1 MRTASR
7 FLIVLIFLGVV
18 LGGIFGYKFYQFG
31 QMQEQ
36 FSQPQPPAKISAT
49 MASTEMWTPEIKAV
63 GSVEAINGIEVAN
76 EVPGVVENIAFESGD
91 TVKKGDILIRLDA
104 AIDEAA
110 LRTRRAEAQLAE
122 QEFKRVSDL
131 LPKRAVSQSQYDEA
145 KANFDAA
152 RARVNEAEAQLSKKI
167 IRAPFDGKL
176 GLRLVDQGEYIGTG
190 TPIVEINMLD
200 PIYVDYTLSEKDLP
214 MVQQGYDVV
223 ATVAAIPDSDFAGQV
238 SAINTS
244 VNPQT
249 RTVRIRATLGN
260 EENQLRP
267 GMFATVATRQPQDQ
281 EVVTVPRTAIS
292 YNTYGDFVFVVEEN
306 DDGELVVNRRTVQT
320 GNTRNS
326 RVAVLEGLK
335 EGEQVVAKGLLRL
348 RAGQRVEVQIGAFIN
363 FDITIV
369 WCAVIPESYS
379 NVWICVL
386 YRFNALQ
393 LFGDRMTYYHSAVL
407 GDIRI
412 VFTSICPHT
421 IGTKLS

>member
-167 IRAPFDGKL
+167 IRAPFDGK
-176 GLRLVDQGEYIGTG
+176 
-190 TPIVEINMLD
+190 
-200 PIYVDYTLSEKDLP
+200 
-214 MVQQGYDVV
+214 
-223 ATVAAIPDSDFAGQV
+223 V

-348 RAGQRVEVQIGAFIN
+348 RAGQRVEVQEDEQPAE
-363 FDITIV
+363 
-369 WCAVIPESYS
+369 AS
-379 NVWICVL
+379 
-386 YRFNALQ
+386 
-393 LFGDRMTYYHSAVL
+393 
-407 GDIRI
+407 
-412 VFTSICPHT
+412 
-421 IGTKLS
+421 K

>member
-1 MRTASR
+1 
-7 FLIVLIFLGVV
+7 
-18 LGGIFGYKFYQFG
+18 
-31 QMQEQ
+31 
-36 FSQPQPPAKISAT
+36 
-49 MASTEMWTPEIKAV
+49 
-63 GSVEAINGIEVAN
+63 VAN

-348 RAGQRVEVQIGAFIN
+348 RAGQRVEVQEDEQPAE
-363 FDITIV
+363 
-369 WCAVIPESYS
+369 AS
-379 NVWICVL
+379 
-386 YRFNALQ
+386 
-393 LFGDRMTYYHSAVL
+393 
-407 GDIRI
+407 
-412 VFTSICPHT
+412 
-421 IGTKLS
+421 K